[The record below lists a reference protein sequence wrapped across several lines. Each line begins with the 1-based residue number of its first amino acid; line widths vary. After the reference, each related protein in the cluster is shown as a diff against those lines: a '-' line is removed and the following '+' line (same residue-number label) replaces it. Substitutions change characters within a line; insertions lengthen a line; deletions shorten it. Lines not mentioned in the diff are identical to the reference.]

1 MCLRGREW
9 SAGRYSEK
17 SHCWP
22 TPKLAQSGYRAG
34 AQCAE
39 LHLMQ
44 EHHRRRREIG
54 GGHCAGVLG
63 GTMRNR
69 YSALLNQ
76 SKTPAVTEPDSSN
89 EFDDAKKLS
98 DADQQKV
105 DAFLKRGVNSVE
117 RKPFKPL
124 FLVFLLM
131 AVVAA
136 FSLLSQGIAQ
146 WAGIY

>member
-1 MCLRGREW
+1 
-9 SAGRYSEK
+9 
-17 SHCWP
+17 
-22 TPKLAQSGYRAG
+22 
-34 AQCAE
+34 
-39 LHLMQ
+39 
-44 EHHRRRREIG
+44 
-54 GGHCAGVLG
+54 
-63 GTMRNR
+63 MRNR

-76 SKTPAVTEPDSSN
+76 DNTPTVPESDLHN
-89 EFDDAKKLS
+89 DVDDAKKLS
-98 DADQQKV
+98 DADQAKV

-124 FLVFLLM
+124 FLIFLLM